1 MRKTG
6 VPSERFP
13 SLLKSNREARRM
25 SMEELAAR
33 VGVSGQKVE
42 QWESGLARPT
52 RDKWARLCNALGLTV
67 EELIHGVAPRKAEPA
82 PDLASQ
88 VGRLVAAFMVCDAA
102 DRQTLLRSAEFRA
115 RGRSVAH

>member
-6 VPSERFP
+6 VLSERFP
-13 SLLKSNREARRM
+13 ALLKSKREARHM

-42 QWESGLARPT
+42 QWETGAARPA
-52 RDKWARLCNALGLTV
+52 RDKWAKLSNALGLTI
-67 EELIHGVAPRKAEPA
+67 EELIHGVMPRKPGPV
-82 PDLASQ
+82 PDLATQ